1 MMTKSATS
9 FIWAVAAS
17 LLAASMLSTQHAAL
31 ADTCLT
37 EPNGQ
42 NGQGGHWYYRIDR
55 VNQRKCWWHVKKL
68 QIDGQQTVSPGA
80 PLSSEPKEQP
90 ALSSWSSWLTT
101 VWSRLTSTERSQ
113 ESTKSESLK
122 IQTAPTAVLTT
133 DDIVPK
139 QQSIGRQSHLN
150 RARGTELEQKS
161 APRPLVQRAYQ
172 QTDPPIGQVDRDSL
186 FQEFLRWRDRQT
198 NTPEKA
204 RSVAPEGR

>member
-80 PLSSEPKEQP
+80 PLLSEPKEQP

-113 ESTKSESLK
+113 ESTKS
-122 IQTAPTAVLTT
+122 
-133 DDIVPK
+133 
-139 QQSIGRQSHLN
+139 
-150 RARGTELEQKS
+150 
-161 APRPLVQRAYQ
+161 
-172 QTDPPIGQVDRDSL
+172 
-186 FQEFLRWRDRQT
+186 
-198 NTPEKA
+198 
-204 RSVAPEGR
+204 